1 MGKFLCCC
9 GFYVGE
15 EQLCMTGTEDG
26 CVAFY
31 SIANQKAAVLRC
43 GEAGEIVLALDALP
57 HGDVAVGMMGSK
69 NLFSVVCFFHLFRCV
84 TPCVLWILF
93 KVE

>member
-1 MGKFLCCC
+1 MSTFLCCC

-43 GEAGEIVLALDALP
+43 GEAGEIVLALAAVP

-69 NLFSVVCFFHLFRCV
+69 NQVLIYSPLSVSFIYSGV
-84 TPCVLWILF
+84 
-93 KVE
+93 

>member
-1 MGKFLCCC
+1 MSKFLCCC

-26 CVAFY
+26 CVA
-31 SIANQKAAVLRC
+31 
-43 GEAGEIVLALDALP
+43 GEIVLALDALP

-69 NLFSVVCFFHLFRCV
+69 NQVLIYSPLSVSFIYSGV
-84 TPCVLWILF
+84 
-93 KVE
+93 